1 MELLNSLLLLFLI
14 YLIHSFYIKNKR
26 IHKNEAK
33 GPIGF
38 PLIGNMIQ
46 IGKTKPHIELMKLEK
61 IYNQRILKIWLGD
74 YYSVFLSDID
84 LIKDI
89 FINKFENFSSR
100 PKSPLTRLGT
110 NDFRGINGSSGETW
124 FKNKNIIVNA
134 MKRANTKTIYTLLDN
149 QVNDLIK
156 EISKF
161 ESQNKSFNPKYYF
174 RKFVLSTMFK
184 YIFNED
190 VPYDENLENGKLSE
204 LTMEMENIFKTLKV
218 GKLANS
224 IEILETPYYYYLQ
237 KTDKVFKNIKKLIIE
252 KYKNHNLSIN
262 PEKPRDLLDILIN
275 EYGTTDDDVLNI
287 TQVTLDMFM
296 AGTDTTANTLEW
308 IIIKLC
314 NSPIHQEIA
323 YNELKKVVSSKVIID
338 DSIKREITLSDRP
351 NTPYIQAIIK
361 ETMRMHPVVVFGLP
375 RYCENDIFIGDEN
388 YFIPKGCKVFINFHS
403 IGYNEKY
410 FKDPYKF
417 EPNRFLENSNNSMDS
432 FFPFGLGNRVCL
444 GRQLAN
450 DQLYLVI
457 ANLILKY
464 KLKTI
469 DENKINEDGIF
480 GLTVSPN
487 KYKINLESR

>member
-1 MELLNSLLLLFLI
+1 MELIKYIYFLLLFYII
-14 YLIHSFYIKNKR
+14 YSFYIKNKK
-26 IHKNEAK
+26 IHRNEAK

-38 PLIGNMIQ
+38 PIVGNMIQ
-46 IGKTKPHIELMKLEK
+46 IGKSKPHIELMKLET
-61 IYNQRILKIWLGD
+61 IYGKGIVRIWLGD

-84 LIKDI
+84 LIKDV
-89 FINKFENFSSR
+89 FINKIEIFSSR

-110 NDFRGINGSSGETW
+110 NDFRGINGSSGDTW
-124 FKNKNIIVNA
+124 IKNKNIVVTA
-134 MKRANTKTIYTLLDN
+134 MKRANTKTIYSLLDN
-149 QVNDLIK
+149 QVEDLIK
-156 EISKF
+156 EMSNF
-161 ESQNKSFNPKYYF
+161 ETKNQPFYPKHYF

-204 LTMEMENIFKTLKV
+204 LTNEMENIFKTLKV
-218 GKLANS
+218 GRLANS
-224 IEILETPYYYYLQ
+224 IKILESPYYYYL
-237 KTDKVFKNIKKLIIE
+237 KKSDKVFKNIKRLIIE
-252 KYKNHNLSIN
+252 KYENHVNSIDS
-262 PEKPRDLLDILIN
+262 EKPRDLLDILIN
-275 EYGTTDDDVLNI
+275 EYGTSEDDILNI

-314 NSPIHQEIA
+314 NNPIHQEIA
-323 YNELKKVVSSKVIID
+323 YNELKSLISSKGKID
-338 DSIKREITLSDRP
+338 DSIKSSINLSDRP
-351 NTPYIQAIIK
+351 STPYIQAIIK
-361 ETMRMHPVVVFGLP
+361 ETMRMHPVVVLGLP
-375 RYCENDIFIGDEN
+375 RYCENDTFIGEKN

-410 FKDPYKF
+410 YKDPYKF
-417 EPNRFLENSNNSMDS
+417 DPQRFLESTTNPMDS

-450 DQLYLVI
+450 DQLYLVVSNI
-457 ANLILKY
+457 ILKY

-469 DENKINEDGIF
+469 NDININEQGIF

-487 KYKINLESR
+487 EFKIKLEAR